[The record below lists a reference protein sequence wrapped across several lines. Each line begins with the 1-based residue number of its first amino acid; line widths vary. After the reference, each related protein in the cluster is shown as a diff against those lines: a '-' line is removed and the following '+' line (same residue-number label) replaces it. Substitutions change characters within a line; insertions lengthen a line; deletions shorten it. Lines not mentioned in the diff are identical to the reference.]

1 MSVLL
6 SASVLSGLGFGWASE
21 RYDPMQLAASCYAL
35 GGVGI
40 AVLLWASPVVAG
52 VGFVTCFGL
61 FFGGTT
67 PLTALVTGRMFG
79 MKAHG
84 VIYGFYQTVICLSG
98 FVGPTL
104 MGFIYDTTGSYQ
116 PTRV

>member
-1 MSVLL
+1 MVCWIRSQL
-6 SASVLSGLGFGWASE
+6 S
-21 RYDPMQLAASCYAL
+21 
-35 GGVGI
+35 I
-40 AVLLWASPVVAG
+40 
-52 VGFVTCFGL
+52 

-98 FVGPTL
+98 FAGPTL
-104 MGFIYDTTGSYQ
+104 MGFIYDTTGSYRLGFSAVGIGLLCAAALMLVVRARTLLL
-116 PTRV
+116 PVSVAST